1 MSTRYLMGEEAEI
14 KRVGKSGQISVG
26 KQYAGRYFREELRDD
41 GAIVL
46 TPVAVLPESHWTVR
60 DRAKIVEAL
69 EWASKTPPRESDVDE
84 LVQHARKAPS
94 TSKRGR

>member
-1 MSTRYLMGEEAEI
+1 MTSGADI

-26 KQYAGRYFREELRDD
+26 KQYAGRYFREEVRKD

-69 EWASKTPPRESDVDE
+69 EWASKTPPRESNLDQ
-84 LVQHARKAPS
+84 LVERARKATS
-94 TSKRGR
+94 ASKRGR

>member
-1 MSTRYLMGEEAEI
+1 MTEGADI

-26 KQYAGRYFREELRDD
+26 KQYAGRYFREERRED

-60 DRAKIVEAL
+60 DHAKIVEAM

-84 LVQHARKAPS
+84 LVERARKA
-94 TSKRGR
+94 TTRSKRNR

>member
-1 MSTRYLMGEEAEI
+1 MSVRNQMGEESEI

-26 KQYAGRYFREELRDD
+26 KQYAGRYFREEVRND

-69 EWASKTPPRESDVDE
+69 GWASKTPPQESDLDE
-84 LVQHARKAPS
+84 LVQRARKTPS
-94 TSKRGR
+94 ASKRGR